1 MSDPAELHSH
11 RPRRWLVAALLTL
24 AVISGVVAVLST
36 WVRRQALDTHN
47 WTNTSSRLLAD
58 PKIQDAVGG
67 YLVNQL
73 FANVDVAGQLRGAL
87 PPQAAAL
94 AGPASGGLQE
104 LANRAAPQLLTRPRV
119 QDAWRLANST
129 AHRQLLAVLNGG
141 GQTVS
146 TANGEVVLNLHSLVD
161 QLAQTLGVEP
171 QVNAARG
178 KLALPPSTGRL
189 VIMRAKQLKTA
200 QDLAKAIHHISIIF
214 TALTFG
220 LFALA
225 VWLARGW
232 RRLALRGA
240 GWCLFGLGVFTLLVR
255 RALGDTVVDAL
266 VRAESVK
273 PAAHDAWLIGTSLL
287 RAIALA
293 MAIFG
298 LLLIVA
304 AWLAG
309 PTRPATALRQTLA
322 PRMRDHPVAAYG
334 TVGLVYLLV
343 LVWGPTPAFRHWI
356 PVLLLAALLAL
367 GVEMLR
373 RQTDR
378 EFPDARAGDGM
389 RTLRAG
395 FDTLRGRRE
404 PATATPPLRAG
415 NGNGVRLEQLERLS
429 ALHDSGALT
438 DDEYSAEKGLL
449 LRS

>member
-1 MSDPAELHSH
+1 M
-11 RPRRWLVAALLTL
+11 ALLSL
-24 AVISGVVAVLST
+24 AVICGVVAILST
-36 WVRRQALDTHN
+36 WVRRQALDTNN
-47 WTNTSSRLLAD
+47 WTDTSSRLLAD
-58 PKIQDAVGG
+58 RDIQDAVGA
-67 YLVNQL
+67 YLTTQL

-87 PPQAAAL
+87 PQQAAAL
-94 AGPASGGLQE
+94 AGPASAGLQQ
-104 LANRAAPQLLTRPRV
+104 LADRAAPELLARPRV

-129 AHRQLLAVLNGG
+129 AHRQLLAILRGG
-141 GQTVS
+141 GATVS

-161 QLAQTLGVEP
+161 QLATTLGIEQ
-171 QVNAARG
+171 QVTAARG

-189 VIMRAKQLKTA
+189 VIMRAQQLETA
-200 QDLAKAIHHISIIF
+200 QDVATAIRHVSIVF

-220 LFALA
+220 FFALA

-232 RRLALRGA
+232 RRLALRGT
-240 GWCLFGLGVFTLLVR
+240 GWCLFGLGFFTLLVR
-255 RALGDTVVDAL
+255 RVVGDTVVDAL

-298 LLLIVA
+298 LLVVVA

-309 PTRPATALRQTLA
+309 PTRPATALRQALA
-322 PRMRDHPVAAYG
+322 PRTRDHPVAVYG
-334 TVGLVYLLV
+334 GVGLVYLLV
-343 LVWGPTPAFRHWI
+343 LAWGPTPAFRHLI

-367 GVEMLR
+367 GVEILR
-373 RQTDR
+373 RQTAE

-389 RTLRAG
+389 RTLRAW
-395 FDTLRGRRE
+395 FASLRGRKE
-404 PATATPPLRAG
+404 PATADAAPHGG
-415 NGNGVRLEQLERLS
+415 NGDGARLGQLERLS

-438 DDEYSAEKGLL
+438 DEEYSAEKGLL